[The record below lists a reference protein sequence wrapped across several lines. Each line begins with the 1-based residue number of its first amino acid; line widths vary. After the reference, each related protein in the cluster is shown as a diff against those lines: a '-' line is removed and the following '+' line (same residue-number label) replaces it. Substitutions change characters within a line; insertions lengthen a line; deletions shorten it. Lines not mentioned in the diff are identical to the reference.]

1 MIDYL
6 FVDQLVSIKDRTRIK
21 NQEEFLS
28 SNDSISLVF
37 DHWSLRRTVR
47 LCVWIRHEGTG
58 LVVKNIGET
67 DDMLYTSYYSPADEA
82 TKDDLVQE
90 VEPTADL
97 EI

>member
-1 MIDYL
+1 M
-6 FVDQLVSIKDRTRIK
+6 
-21 NQEEFLS
+21 NQESRRVPFFKRQH
-28 SNDSISLVF
+28 LV
-37 DHWSLRRTVR
+37 
-47 LCVWIRHEGTG
+47 
-58 LVVKNIGET
+58 GET